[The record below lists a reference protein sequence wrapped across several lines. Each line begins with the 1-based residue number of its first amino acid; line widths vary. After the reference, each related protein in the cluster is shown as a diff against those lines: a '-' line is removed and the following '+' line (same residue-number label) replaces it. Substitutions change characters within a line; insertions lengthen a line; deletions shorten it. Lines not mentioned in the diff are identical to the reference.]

1 MEAGMARIPRDDLRA
16 RLIEIAEARICAEG
30 MDGLRARDLAREA
43 GCAVGAIYNVFT
55 DLNQLVLAV
64 NGRTFLRLGDQV
76 RRTVAAHPDPD
87 PIAQLIAMAE
97 GYRAFAVQNRN
108 AWLALFDLRMSSDAD
123 VPEWYWQEMAALF
136 EIIAAPLRQLNP
148 ESSAEELDLL
158 VRTLFSAVH
167 GIVLLGVEK
176 RISGVSD
183 DRVEQMLALLI
194 TKTAATVS

>member
-1 MEAGMARIPRDDLRA
+1 MEAGMARIPRDELRA
-16 RLIEIAEARICAEG
+16 RLIEIAEARICTEG

-176 RISGVSD
+176 RISGVPD

>member
-1 MEAGMARIPRDDLRA
+1 MARIPRDELRA

-30 MDGLRARDLAREA
+30 IGGLRARDLAREA
-43 GCAVGAIYNVFT
+43 GCALGAIYNVFA

-97 GYRAFAVQNRN
+97 GYRVFAVQNRN

-123 VPEWYWQEMAALF
+123 VPDWYWQEMAALF

-148 ESSAEELDLL
+148 ESSAAELDLL

-176 RISGVSD
+176 RISGVPD

-194 TKTAATVS
+194 TKTAATAL

>member
-1 MEAGMARIPRDDLRA
+1 MARIPRDELRA

-30 MDGLRARDLAREA
+30 LDGLRARDLAREA
-43 GCAVGAIYNVFT
+43 GCAVGAIYNVFA
-55 DLNQLVLAV
+55 DMNQLVLAV

-76 RRTVAAHPDPD
+76 RRTVEAQPDPA

-97 GYRAFAVQNRN
+97 GYRAFATENRN

-123 VPEWYWQEMAALF
+123 VPDWYWQEMGALF
-136 EIIAAPLRQLNP
+136 DIIATPLRALHPDHSP
-148 ESSAEELDLL
+148 EDLDLL

-176 RISGVSD
+176 RISGVPD
-183 DRVEQMLALLI
+183 ERVAQMLALLV
-194 TKTAATVS
+194 TKTAAPDP

>member
-1 MEAGMARIPRDDLRA
+1 MARIPREELRA
-16 RLIEIAEARICAEG
+16 RLIEIAEARIHAEG
-30 MDGLRARDLAREA
+30 ISGLRARDLAREA
-43 GCAVGAIYNVFT
+43 GCALGAIYNVFS

-158 VRTLFSAVH
+158 VRALFSAVH

-176 RISGVSD
+176 RISGVPD

>member
-1 MEAGMARIPRDDLRA
+1 MARIPRDELRA

-158 VRTLFSAVH
+158 VRALFSAVH

-176 RISGVSD
+176 RISGVPD

>member
-1 MEAGMARIPRDDLRA
+1 MARIPRDELRA
-16 RLIEIAEARICAEG
+16 RLIEIAEARINAEG
-30 MDGLRARDLAREA
+30 ISGLRARDLAREA
-43 GCAVGAIYNVFT
+43 GCAVGAIYNVFA

-76 RRTVAAHPDPD
+76 RRTVEAQPDPA

-97 GYRAFAVQNRN
+97 GYRAFATENRN

-123 VPEWYWQEMAALF
+123 VPDWYWQEMGTLF
-136 EIIAAPLRQLNP
+136 DIIATPLRALHPDQSP
-148 ESSAEELDLL
+148 EDLDLL

-176 RISGVSD
+176 RISGVPD
-183 DRVEQMLALLI
+183 ERVAQMLALLV
-194 TKTAATVS
+194 TRTAAPDM

>member
-1 MEAGMARIPRDDLRA
+1 MEAGMARIPRDELRA
-16 RLIEIAEARICAEG
+16 RLIEIAEARIHAEG
-30 MDGLRARDLAREA
+30 ISGLRARDLAREA
-43 GCAVGAIYNVFT
+43 GCALGAIYNVFS

-158 VRTLFSAVH
+158 VRALFSAVH

-176 RISGVSD
+176 RISGVPD

>member
-1 MEAGMARIPRDDLRA
+1 MARIPRDELRA

-176 RISGVSD
+176 RISGVPD

>member
-1 MEAGMARIPRDDLRA
+1 MARIPRDELRA
-16 RLIEIAEARICAEG
+16 RLIEIAEARINAEG
-30 MDGLRARDLAREA
+30 ISGLRARDLAREA
-43 GCAVGAIYNVFT
+43 GCALGAIYNVFA

-76 RRTVAAHPDPD
+76 RRTVEAQPDPA

-97 GYRAFAVQNRN
+97 GYRAFATENRN

-123 VPEWYWQEMAALF
+123 VPDWYWQEMGTLF
-136 EIIAAPLRQLNP
+136 DIIATPLRALHPDQSP
-148 ESSAEELDLL
+148 EDLDLL

-176 RISGVSD
+176 RISGVPD
-183 DRVEQMLALLI
+183 ERVAQMLALLV
-194 TKTAATVS
+194 TKTAAPDP